1 MGCWCFGNT
10 FFFDSMVSN
19 ASDLVPSHL
28 HMMRHVLRTADFT
41 PGNRKCF
48 VNTETARTLAQH
60 SVASCLEGVS
70 CSYEE
75 VDISLA
81 QSHHYREECYNME
94 TCAMKHDVL
103 EDTRL
108 LRYLEQIVNS
118 TNRAITNIDF
128 Q

>member
-1 MGCWCFGNT
+1 ML
-10 FFFDSMVSN
+10 SN
-19 ASDLVPSHL
+19 ESEAIPSHL
-28 HMMRHVLRTADFT
+28 HMMRHVLRTAAFT

-75 VDISLA
+75 VDTGLA
-81 QSHHYREECYNME
+81 QSHHYREECYNQE
-94 TCAMKHDVL
+94 TCAMKRDVL
-103 EDTRL
+103 EDNRV
-108 LRYLEQIVNS
+108 LRYLEQIVNN
-118 TNRAITNIDF
+118 TNRAIRNIDF